1 MHATIQWRIHQING
15 RWRIHISQV
24 LEGDN
29 NSYLCRHREREREVQ
44 WQSPEGIGINGM
56 HWSG

>member
-1 MHATIQWRIHQING
+1 MDG
-15 RWRIHISQV
+15 EISHV

-29 NSYLCRHREREREVQ
+29 NSYFFAGIEREREREREVQ
-44 WQSPEGIGINGM
+44 WQSPEGLGM